1 VRQLLLQQGYLQV
14 ETVRDYGD
22 NERVTLGRLARDDD
36 GRGRACPVQD
46 TLCICYQASAP
57 ALIAGAV
64 LMFILRFY
72 WLQTGSTA
80 RARTLRLSGWLNGL
94 VVLSGV
100 LLCMV
105 LDLNP
110 LNNAIPWRKLT
121 AILVVVSGHD
131 GCAWPAVTASAG
143 LPSWGLG
150 WIFFIAK
157 LAV

>member
-1 VRQLLLQQGYLQV
+1 MYVVLKHLHL
-14 ETVRDYGD
+14 
-22 NERVTLGRLARDDD
+22 
-36 GRGRACPVQD
+36 
-46 TLCICYQASAP
+46 

-72 WLQTGSTA
+72 WLQTGSA
-80 RARTLRLSGWLNGL
+80 LAGARTLRVSGWLNGL

-110 LNNAIPWRKLT
+110 LNNAIPWLSEKL
-121 AILVVVSGHD
+121 AAVLVVMFLAMMALRLARSNGIRWFAFL
-131 GCAWPAVTASAG
+131 GA
-143 LPSWGLG
+143 LG

-157 LAV
+157 LAVQKQASLFG

>member
-1 VRQLLLQQGYLQV
+1 MYVVLKHLHL
-14 ETVRDYGD
+14 
-22 NERVTLGRLARDDD
+22 
-36 GRGRACPVQD
+36 
-46 TLCICYQASAP
+46 

-72 WLQTGSTA
+72 WLQTGSSLAGA
-80 RARTLRLSGWLNGL
+80 RILRVSGWLNGL

-110 LNNAIPWRKLT
+110 LNNAIPWLSEKL
-121 AILVVVSGHD
+121 AAVLVVMFLALMALRLARSNGIRWFAFL
-131 GCAWPAVTASAG
+131 GA
-143 LPSWGLG
+143 LG

-157 LAV
+157 LAVQKQASLFG